1 MARDAEKAREARRR
15 YVLDRQQ
22 LPTIAIGI
30 GVSVPT
36 VRRWKAAAREV
47 GDDWDAAR
55 AAATVSGEG
64 FDALIISVVE
74 DYVVQHQSTIEELKA
89 AQLAPAE
96 KAKVLAAL
104 ADSFNKTVK
113 AAGRMSPKISELG
126 VAMDVLQR
134 LGDFV
139 HESFPQHAGAF
150 LEILEPFGERIAAE
164 YR

>member
-22 LPTIAIGI
+22 LPTIAIGL
-30 GVSVPT
+30 GVSTAT
-36 VRRWKAAAREV
+36 VRRWKSAAREA

-64 FDALIISVVE
+64 FDALIVSVVE
-74 DYVVQHQSTIEELKA
+74 DYVIQHQSTIEELKTA
-89 AQLAPAE
+89 ELAPAE

-139 HESFPQHAGAF
+139 HEAFPQHGAAF
-150 LEILEPFGERIAAE
+150 VEILEPFGERIAAE